1 MNNLSFHSC
10 FHISLNDIAELVCNN
25 NHDSM
30 KLFVENFLYE
40 EEPVMEMSCIKVYAE
55 TPNSSIYDAD
65 DMTVRA
71 QIGRWLADFI
81 PLLEYIYIDIEE
93 VKFYV

>member
-30 KLFVENFLYE
+30 KSFVENFLYE

-55 TPNSSIYDAD
+55 TPNSSIYD
-65 DMTVRA
+65 
-71 QIGRWLADFI
+71 
-81 PLLEYIYIDIEE
+81 EYLTSFSS
-93 VKFYV
+93 VKFILFISF